1 LYGGKRLLSSFQ
13 ISFTAY
19 VSSLGRGF
27 SRVRRL
33 TLDLLKDQA
42 ELTDSAD
49 RLGTR
54 LLAEHT
60 GTSIEHLVN
69 ETL

>member
-27 SRVRRL
+27 PRLRRL
-33 TLDLLKDQA
+33 ALDLFKDQA
-42 ELTDSAD
+42 QLTDATNCCD
-49 RLGTR
+49 TR

-69 ETL
+69 ETS